1 MLSIGLLQ
9 TRNIHCEKIKRTL
22 IAQSS
27 FYLLLA
33 ERQGFEPW
41 YPVEGNTIS
50 SRAPSTTRPSL
61 RILLTTCISYH
72 KKLDLSSIIFKKIQL
87 FVKNV

>member
-1 MLSIGLLQ
+1 MMHFHDKNQEEIRLD
-9 TRNIHCEKIKRTL
+9 
-22 IAQSS
+22 
-27 FYLLLA
+27 LLLVFMA

-87 FVKNV
+87 FVKKCLTSAYFA